1 MVKKSK
7 RMVVRVYIVRHG
19 ETQENRDK
27 IIQGQKDTE
36 LNANGMEQA
45 LMVGEALKDAKI
57 GVAFSSDLG
66 RAVKTAEAILLHHPG
81 IKLHERVELRER
93 GMGELEG
100 LHVDE
105 KLGHAPRGMEPIS
118 SMNARA
124 SAWWR
129 EAVMPWIKAHWE
141 AAELRQ
147 GMSQGRRDVL
157 IVSHG
162 GFIGILLQ
170 ALCKGTVRVEKN
182 VRLTKCLNAS
192 ISVIEIEG
200 ASGKGR
206 ITKFSDVSHL
216 TVPLV
221 EENADVRDQDVSI
234 PPRE

>member
-1 MVKKSK
+1 MRLLISPVAIWNLLMAKRSK
-7 RMVVRVYIVRHG
+7 RVVVRVYIVRHG

-36 LNANGMEQA
+36 LNANGEEQA
-45 LMVGEALKDAKI
+45 LVVGEALKDARI
-57 GVAFSSDLG
+57 GIAFSSDLG
-66 RAVKTAEAILLHHPG
+66 RAVKTAEAILAHHPG
-81 IKLHERVELRER
+81 ITLHERVELRER

-100 LHVDE
+100 LHVDV

-129 EAVMPWIKAHWE
+129 EAVMPWVKAHWE
-141 AAELRQ
+141 AAELKR
-147 GMSQGRRDVL
+147 GTSQGRRDVL

-170 ALCKGTVRVEKN
+170 TLSKGMVRVEKG
-182 VRLTKCLNAS
+182 VQLTKCMNAS
-192 ISVIEIEG
+192 ISVIEIES

-206 ITKFSDVSHL
+206 ITKFSDRKSV
-216 TVPLV
+216 V
-221 EENADVRDQDVSI
+221 
-234 PPRE
+234 